1 MNVFNVYVYKMD
13 DMWIGDKLPTIYEV
27 AQTIF
32 HYSNAIKSEKRNE
45 TVAAYAKAVRNLWIR
60 SFTEHFVVTLAT
72 VKRKVTNI
80 MKDYENRV
88 RCSHQKS
95 SIRVRNRLWME
106 MDVPQPKRG
115 PRVHADNSSLFD
127 LGRNTKDLIGK
138 EKIFYDDQCGERRH
152 LLSQEIDTGYEEQQ
166 LALQED
172 QRREE
177 EQLQEEIEFVN
188 QDLELIL
195 APVSARCAPT
205 DEAVTVDKECQVD
218 INASPAIREVR
229 NATVGIKDAIATVS
243 TKAGISVQKARV
255 ATQKVCEKLYG
266 HHYKLKIPKQS
277 SDQPPQP
284 KKPRSS
290 EDYKVYENV
299 LPSAK
304 SINKF
309 KHKKA
314 LRQEI
319 VAAKALVSKK
329 HSTKVAL
336 HFDTTQRSRI
346 DGDWP
351 SLILNFRDDNLS
363 ECRMISLRPIFLR
376 MKIGRR

>member
-1 MNVFNVYVYKMD
+1 MKIVSDVLIRNHLFVFEIDFGWKWTCHSQKGVLGYTPITRLFSTLV
-13 DMWIGDKLPTIYEV
+13 GTQRTLL
-27 AQTIF
+27 ARRRF
-32 HYSNAIKSEKRNE
+32 
-45 TVAAYAKAVRNLWIR
+45 
-60 SFTEHFVVTLAT
+60 FTMI
-72 VKRKVTNI
+72 N
-80 MKDYENRV
+80 
-88 RCSHQKS
+88 
-95 SIRVRNRLWME
+95 
-106 MDVPQPKRG
+106 
-115 PRVHADNSSLFD
+115 
-127 LGRNTKDLIGK
+127 
-138 EKIFYDDQCGERRH
+138 GERRH

-195 APVSARCAPT
+195 APVSVRCAPA

-218 INASPAIREVR
+218 INASPAIRKVR

-243 TKAGISVQKARV
+243 TKADISVQKARV

-266 HHYKLKIPKQS
+266 HHYKLEIPKQS

-314 LRQEI
+314 LRQENSCCKGPRLKE
-319 VAAKALVSKK
+319 AFNEGNTAL
-329 HSTKVAL
+329 
-336 HFDTTQRSRI
+336 
-346 DGDWP
+346 
-351 SLILNFRDDNLS
+351 
-363 ECRMISLRPIFLR
+363 
-376 MKIGRR
+376 